1 MSSARR
7 TARISVKLLGK
18 DPNSHSQKRPGGP
31 ALKGVGD
38 VRTPWGQQGS
48 GWGHSVVGG
57 PGQQHWAPVQV
68 GCDPGRAQPPAA
80 ETGPRTQPPSEFR
93 SELSP
98 RDSMG
103 EFTSPLGNLLPSL
116 PSTV

>member
-38 VRTPWGQQGS
+38 VRTPWGQQGQWLGS
-48 GWGHSVVGG
+48 RCGG
-57 PGQQHWAPVQV
+57 QARAAVLGSSPG
-68 GCDPGRAQPPAA
+68 G
-80 ETGPRTQPPSEFR
+80 
-93 SELSP
+93 L
-98 RDSMG
+98 
-103 EFTSPLGNLLPSL
+103 
-116 PSTV
+116 